1 MNKTTLTKFSCMQ
14 LNFDLREHE
23 ILIKR
28 HKNAGVKYFNDS
40 NTFTECSNTVMTF
53 MKILMITIQAEKQKS
68 KSFLMT

>member
-40 NTFTECSNTVMTF
+40 NTFIACSNTVDDLYENIDDYNPSRKT
-53 MKILMITIQAEKQKS
+53 KI
-68 KSFLMT
+68 